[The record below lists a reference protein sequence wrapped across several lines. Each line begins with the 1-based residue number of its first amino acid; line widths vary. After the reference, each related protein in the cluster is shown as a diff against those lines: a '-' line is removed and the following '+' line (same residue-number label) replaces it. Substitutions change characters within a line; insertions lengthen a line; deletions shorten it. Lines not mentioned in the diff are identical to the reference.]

1 MPTSGLVLT
10 LVDDEVATNAFLSK
24 IESDPR
30 FALGERSGSRWPVAL
45 SAADRAEESAALDAL
60 LLDPAVAHVDVA
72 FVEVCE
78 EGTDEF

>member
-24 IESDPR
+24 LENDPR
-30 FALGERSGSRWPVAL
+30 FALGERCGSRWPVAL
-45 SAADRAEESAALDAL
+45 SATDRAEEFAALDAL

-78 EGTDEF
+78 EGTDEL